1 MAAQVFQTKRIA
13 QGHPAITAA
22 GAQDLVAVTETFALT
37 EALEV
42 NDLIEMIELPPGH
55 SIVDCI
61 LDVTDLDTGVAAITL
76 DVGTMAGTVGSTTIA
91 ERTLTANLIAAS
103 TVGQAGG
110 IARMSVMGATRI
122 APSDSRRSIGVKVA
136 AGPGTGATSGSV
148 TLTVLYRPAING
160 A

>member
-55 SIVDCI
+55 VIVDCT
-61 LDVTDLDTGVAAITL
+61 LDVSDLDTGTPAILL
-76 DVGTMAGTVGSTTIA
+76 DVGTMAGTVGDTTIGN
-91 ERTLTANLIAAS
+91 RTLTANLISAS
-103 TVGQAGG
+103 NVGQAGG
-110 IARMSVMGATRI
+110 IARMAVAGSTRI
-122 APSDSRRSIGVKVA
+122 APSDDRRSVGVKVGT
-136 AGPGTGATSGSV
+136 GPGTGATTGNV
-148 TLTVLYRPAING
+148 TLTLYYRPAIHG